1 MYVIL
6 VSDDNTLTAT
16 KKERIMQGSKL
27 FDTVWFLVNPVYK
40 GYPMAECTVVLEYV
54 LPISRKYETEILTL
68 SEEMYEDHLKYV
80 LPIDTNL
87 SSEAGKIELQLT
99 FIYSDMDENGNS
111 IQRVRKVSG
120 TSINIIPISA
130 WSNIIPDNALGALD
144 QRIIKMDAQMK
155 ALLETAELFND
166 SKADNIKYDNVTSE
180 LQLTSNGKP
189 IGDAV
194 SIDNVV
200 VFDEETG
207 LDIPNDSNVVEF

>member
-27 FDTVWFLVNPVYK
+27 FDTIWFLVNPVYK
-40 GYPMAECTVVLEYV
+40 GYSMAECTVVLEYV

-189 IGDAV
+189 IGDVV
-194 SIDNVV
+194 SIDNIVI
-200 VFDEETG
+200 FDEETNS
-207 LDIPNDSNVVEF
+207 DIPNNSDVVEF

>member
-27 FDTVWFLVNPVYK
+27 FDTVWFLVNQTYK
-40 GYPMAECTVVLEYV
+40 GYSMAECTVVLEYI
-54 LPISRKYETEILTL
+54 LPISRKYRTEILTL

-80 LPIDTNL
+80 LPIDTDL

-111 IQRVRKVSG
+111 VQRVRKVSG

-130 WSNIIPDNALGALD
+130 WSNIIPDSALCAID

-155 ALLETAELFND
+155 ALQDTAELFNNN
-166 SKADNIKYDNVTSE
+166 KADNIKYDCVTSE

-189 IGDAV
+189 IGDVV

-200 VFDEETG
+200 VFDEDIG

>member
-40 GYPMAECTVVLEYV
+40 GYSMAECTVVLEYV

-189 IGDAV
+189 IGDVV
-194 SIDNVV
+194 SIDNIVI
-200 VFDEETG
+200 FDEETNS
-207 LDIPNDSNVVEF
+207 DIPNNSDVVEF